1 MQFLKSLFCLL
12 GFDNRSRF
20 FAICASVYAIF
31 IMLVSAFTSQLV
43 VAVFITLLFTVV
55 LALTNLRRLHDA
67 ELNKNWLFVPSIAF
81 ITVALIII
89 FAEQYSS
96 YALFI
101 IPALCSAVLLTYP
114 SRKSRSFILGYYGPV
129 NMQEYQVEAH
139 LGKAAKFRIEP
150 RLVGDNHLSTDSL
163 TNVEQPSVFQEHV
176 QENSRYS
183 SNTTHHDQTLDVGE
197 MIRIKI
203 LSNNKLKWGCG
214 LLIVLTLLGLLTVWL
229 VNFLNASS
237 SDLSQEKTNQIVN
250 KTVPKLDRYYPLAMP
265 DNYTL
270 YLSEHRGITINWQ
283 ADEVNTALLWSQE
296 TAKGDGS
303 CKEISFNKGVSIRT
317 LMVQVETNSGANT
330 DYFAS
335 FSPLDSKTLIKALA
349 FGSKFSLCGYQFSL
363 KGSQAAIAINDQYAS
378 WLEY

>member
-96 YALFI
+96 YALLI

-129 NMQEYQVEAH
+129 NMQEYQ
-139 LGKAAKFRIEP
+139 KAALCSSECEQI
-150 RLVGDNHLSTDSL
+150 LLSYWSKHTQTKDCGICL
-163 TNVEQPSVFQEHV
+163 NALFKKPQQAVFLQ
-176 QENSRYS
+176 QFS
-183 SNTTHHDQTLDVGE
+183 QA
-197 MIRIKI
+197 
-203 LSNNKLKWGCG
+203 
-214 LLIVLTLLGLLTVWL
+214 
-229 VNFLNASS
+229 VNF
-237 SDLSQEKTNQIVN
+237 Q
-250 KTVPKLDRYYPLAMP
+250 
-265 DNYTL
+265 
-270 YLSEHRGITINWQ
+270 Q
-283 ADEVNTALLWSQE
+283 APANHALH
-296 TAKGDGS
+296 
-303 CKEISFNKGVSIRT
+303 
-317 LMVQVETNSGANT
+317 
-330 DYFAS
+330 
-335 FSPLDSKTLIKALA
+335 
-349 FGSKFSLCGYQFSL
+349 
-363 KGSQAAIAINDQYAS
+363 
-378 WLEY
+378 